1 MRLRLSSVTW
11 LLSLDHST
19 WPCVHSVL
27 RTSTLILSLRQIKRK
42 TRAVISLVYSRRDI
56 RYTSM
61 TMTMR
66 RSRWPGGWGFGS
78 PLENFNLSKSHNKI
92 TKLPIPH
99 SRKSLDRRMMTLYW
113 NRIHLLYLY
122 HCGLGLLWLHALCN
136 LEKHKETQKCVKKII
151 QPLIENRLVIRR
163 NLTTLGSVFDFIFWS
178 SFSSAY
184 IMK

>member
-66 RSRWPGGWGFGS
+66 RSRWGLGVRI
-78 PLENFNLSKSHNKI
+78 PLENFSSLKSHNKI

-113 NRIHLLYLY
+113 NRIHLLYFY

-136 LEKHKETQKCVKKII
+136 LEKHKGTQKCVKKII
-151 QPLIENRLVIRR
+151 QPLIENRLVMRLY
-163 NLTTLGSVFDFIFWS
+163 LTTLGSVFDFIFWS
-178 SFSSAY
+178 
-184 IMK
+184 

>member
-1 MRLRLSSVTW
+1 MRLRLSSLTW

-19 WPCVHSVL
+19 WPCVYSVL

-136 LEKHKETQKCVKKII
+136 LEKHKETQKWVKKKII
-151 QPLIENRLVIRR
+151 QPLIENRLVMRR

-178 SFSSAY
+178 
-184 IMK
+184 